1 MNSIKKDFSDELYFK
16 TSRSSGKGG
25 QHVNKTESRVSLF
38 FNVCDSAVL
47 SDEEKVTLKSRLTLS
62 QQCIFQLNSEST
74 RSQLKNKEICIKK
87 FYQTISEALIKPKK
101 RKPSKPTKAAIRK
114 RLNEKKKRS
123 EIKKNRK
130 SDF

>member
-1 MNSIKKDFSDELYFK
+1 MIFAKKDFSDELQFK

-38 FNVCDSAVL
+38 FNVLESSLLTEDEKNVL
-47 SDEEKVTLKSRLTLS
+47 KEKLTLS
-62 QQCIFQLNSEST
+62 QEGVYQISCETT

-87 FYQTISEALIKPKK
+87 FHNALEEALKVQKK
-101 RKPSKPTKAAIRK
+101 RKETKPSKTAIRK
-114 RLNEKKKRS
+114 RLREKKRRS
-123 EIKKNRK
+123 EIKQNRK

>member
-1 MNSIKKDFSDELYFK
+1 MNFAKKDFSDELQFK

-38 FNVCDSAVL
+38 FNVLESSLLTEDEKNVL
-47 SDEEKVTLKSRLTLS
+47 KEKLTLS
-62 QQCIFQLNSEST
+62 QEGVYQISCETT

-87 FYQTISEALIKPKK
+87 FYNALEEALKIQKK
-101 RKPSKPTKAAIRK
+101 RKETKPSKTAIRK
-114 RLNEKKKRS
+114 RLREKKRRS
-123 EIKKNRK
+123 EIKQNRK